1 MPRRT
6 LKHRKHKRH
15 TYNNHLQKTTHPK
28 IQVGVLRAEW
38 CGHCKA
44 LRPEW
49 DAMEDEI
56 NHSHDKNKYHI
67 YAIED
72 NDTEKNVKIAK
83 INSSLRPDNQL
94 EFRGYPTIFRIEK
107 NHLDEYSGDRNK
119 DALIKWVRGGN
130 AALIQSG
137 GKRRHTKKGGKKM
150 HKKAIS
156 LKSKSIKREKKHKK
170 KEKKES
176 QDSLNESEKL
186 PFSPTSSIQRMI
198 GGCGCNGGKDNDNGI
213 KSTGFKLF

>member
-1 MPRRT
+1 MPRHT

-15 TYNNHLQKTTHPK
+15 TYNNHSQKVIHPK

-49 DAMEDEI
+49 DAMEHEI

-72 NDTEKNVKIAK
+72 GDAEKDTKIAK

-94 EFRGYPTIFRIEK
+94 EFRGYFQIF
-107 NHLDEYSGDRNK
+107 DE
-119 DALIKWVRGGN
+119 A
-130 AALIQSG
+130 
-137 GKRRHTKKGGKKM
+137 M
-150 HKKAIS
+150 E
-156 LKSKSIKREKKHKK
+156 EKKRL
-170 KEKKES
+170 E
-176 QDSLNESEKL
+176 QDMEMNY
-186 PFSPTSSIQRMI
+186 
-198 GGCGCNGGKDNDNGI
+198 GGPLEIFMN
-213 KSTGFKLF
+213 